1 MPWASWASLSQSRE
15 LQKVCGVVLV
25 YLNTCTSDIL
35 RSDRCLLLLLPHWLH
50 PCWWEML
57 LSVTTGGQPT
67 LGHPRTEDSSLDRN
81 GILFPGVDLVRG
93 KGCLQTVQHLPRLH
107 QLGDTRQGRHWLGV
121 EKSTLNL
128 IQDGN
133 NIQLIK
139 SFTLESFHSF
149 MQLNIFFCKF
159 ILFTFFHFSNLTWC
173 LTPSTPG

>member
-1 MPWASWASLSQSRE
+1 MSFRQKATWWHMPWASWGSLSQSRE

-25 YLNTCTSDIL
+25 YLNTCTSDEL

-67 LGHPRTEDSSLDRN
+67 LGYPGTGDSSLDRN
-81 GILFPGVDLVRG
+81 SILIPGVDLVRV
-93 KGCLQTVQHLPRLH
+93 KGCLQRVQHLPRLH
-107 QLGDTRQGRHWLGV
+107 QLGDTRQRRHWLGV

-133 NIQLIK
+133 NIHQLIK

-149 MQLNIFFCKF
+149 TLLNIF
-159 ILFTFFHFSNLTWC
+159 
-173 LTPSTPG
+173 